1 MSLSGT
7 QNDLKG
13 VPMKRLLATALMLTA
28 MLVGAAPALA
38 DTSSVGNLIA
48 GTVAGGAAVAGSE
61 NLTDITGPPNLP
73 IGSDTAFAGNP
84 VPPNPV
90 AAGINLTFER
100 NFAVGGV
107 GPARNDVVAES
118 DFFGGDFT
126 HTRIGN
132 LSADTQ

>member
-1 MSLSGT
+1 MLRR
-7 QNDLKG
+7 K
-13 VPMKRLLATALMLTA
+13 LAVLVAAAMVLTA

-38 DTSSVGNLIA
+38 DTSSVGNLFA

-73 IGSDTAFAGNP
+73 IGSDTAFAGNR

-100 NFAVGGV
+100 NFAIGGV

>member
-1 MSLSGT
+1 VLRR
-7 QNDLKG
+7 K
-13 VPMKRLLATALMLTA
+13 LAVLVAAAMVLTA

-38 DTSSVGNLIA
+38 DTSSVGNLFA

-90 AAGINLTFER
+90 AAGINVAFES
-100 NFAVGGV
+100 NLAIGGV

-126 HTRIGN
+126 QARIGN